1 MGRKSYSEL
10 KNSNRKGPGKKARK
24 QEPPEENLP
33 AHLLDESDQKKLKKK
48 RTKEKNIKKKEA
60 LVKSVFESK
69 ETKDVVDFTKKET
82 VMSKEKV
89 KEAKKLKRKDKKK
102 KGAPSTKEATIF
114 DSDYE
119 EDEEEKDE
127 EENGDLP
134 SDDEEE
140 EKELTPK
147 KKKKKGGY
155 TDDNKDWLKPA
166 KKGDVDEE
174 EDEDEDDEEDG
185 EEDEADDSVMDDVE
199 NDSMD
204 DSMDEDMMN
213 DDFDGEASSE
223 DDEAL
228 EDADVAGLLP
238 IERKAKQLEKARKKT
253 KELAEAELQ
262 TNIEDSEKF
271 VLPGLEEVKK
281 EGGSEAPDLNQVHQ
295 RIKDNLHVLSNFKKL
310 RQEDRSRSEYLEVL
324 LRDLMLYYSYNE
336 FFMEY
341 LINLFPGGEILEF
354 LEACE
359 TRRPITIRS
368 NSLKTRRRDLAQAL
382 INRGV
387 NLDPVGKWSKVGL
400 VVYDTSVPIG
410 ATPEYLAGHYMLQ
423 GASSMLPV
431 MAMAPQENE
440 KVLDMSAAPGGKTS
454 YISALMKNSGM
465 VVANDASED
474 RLKALIGNCHRLGV
488 TNTIVCN
495 YDGRSF
501 PKVMGGFD
509 RVLLDAPCS
518 GTGVIS
524 KDEQVKTNKSYAD
537 IQRCAHLQKELLL
550 ASIDSVDAKSKT
562 GGYIVYS
569 TCSIMVEENE
579 WVVDYVLNR
588 RNVRLVPTGIDF
600 GREGYTRYRDRR
612 FHGSLNMTR
621 RFYPHTQNVDGFFV
635 AKLQK
640 TSNKIPQDV
649 TPEED
654 GETTEETVDSTEAAK
669 AVAVVDAA
677 SKGEADANVSM
688 EEENDDDDGGAE
700 EENGVVE
707 EKSKPKRVNPN
718 DDTIP
723 VRMKSSK
730 ANKKLLQKKKKA
742 AKQAYSEKQNDTPK
756 AKRKDKTSDG
766 IKKADR
772 KGAAVSFKAKYKLGN
787 KLKKNK
793 KQSSKATP
801 PTST

>member
-1 MGRKSYSEL
+1 MG
-10 KNSNRKGPGKKARK
+10 
-24 QEPPEENLP
+24 
-33 AHLLDESDQKKLKKK
+33 DEDD
-48 RTKEKNIKKKEA
+48 E
-60 LVKSVFESK
+60 
-69 ETKDVVDFTKKET
+69 
-82 VMSKEKV
+82 
-89 KEAKKLKRKDKKK
+89 
-102 KGAPSTKEATIF
+102 G
-114 DSDYE
+114 DSD
-119 EDEEEKDE
+119 
-127 EENGDLP
+127 
-134 SDDEEE
+134 DD
-140 EKELTPK
+140 
-147 KKKKKGGY
+147 
-155 TDDNKDWLKPA
+155 D
-166 KKGDVDEE
+166 
-174 EDEDEDDEEDG
+174 EDEDEDDDEDG
-185 EEDEADDSVMDDVE
+185 EEGENELGMEDDSMD
-199 NDSMD
+199 D
-204 DSMDEDMMN
+204 DSMDEDMLN
-213 DDFDGEASSE
+213 DDFDGEGSSDE
-223 DDEAL
+223 DDDAL
-228 EDADVAGLLP
+228 EKPEEAGLLP
-238 IERKAKQLEKARKKT
+238 VERKALQLAKARKKT
-253 KELAEAELQ
+253 KKLAEAEMQ

-271 VLPGLEEVKK
+271 VFPDEEEQKK
-281 EGGSEAPDLNQVHQ
+281 EGESEAPDLNQVLQ

-310 RQEDRSRSEYLEVL
+310 RQPERSRSEYLEVL

-354 LEACE
+354 LDACE
-359 TRRPITIRS
+359 TKRPITIRS

-440 KVLDMSAAPGGKTS
+440 RVLDMSAAPGGKTT

-524 KDEQVKTNKSYAD
+524 KDEQVKTNKSHAD

-550 ASIDSVDAKSKT
+550 AAIDSVDAKSKT

-579 WVVDYVLNR
+579 WVVDYALNR
-588 RNVRLVPTGIDF
+588 RNVKLVPTGIDF

-612 FHGSLNMTR
+612 FHGSLNMSR

-640 TSNKIPQDV
+640 MSNKIPQNAAN
-649 TPEED
+649 EEPAEEAAAD
-654 GETTEETVDSTEAAK
+654 NKTEKEETATSEEATTEEQNG
-669 AVAVVDAA
+669 DAA
-677 SKGEADANVSM
+677 MDEDEGV
-688 EEENDDDDGGAE
+688 EENGDGAE
-700 EENGVVE
+700 EEAEEE
-707 EKSKPKRVNPN
+707 EKPKQKRVNLN
-718 DDTIP
+718 DDSIP
-723 VRMKSSK
+723 VRMKSTK
-730 ANKKLLQKKKKA
+730 NKKKLEQKKKKL
-742 AKQAYSEKQNDTPK
+742 AKQAYSEKQNDAPK
-756 AKRKDKTSDG
+756 EKRKQKESDG
-766 IKKADR
+766 LKKADR
-772 KGAAVSFKAKYKLGN
+772 KGGATFKAKDKQA
-787 KLKKNK
+787 KKFKKNK
-793 KQSSKATP
+793 DNKKKKAKAP
-801 PTST
+801 PAST